1 MRKWFVFIVMA
12 LLVLLTVNAV
22 AAQESTPE
30 ATPEATLDPNI
41 ILSRDV
47 APDANSFRLV
57 ELVSGLF
64 RPLYL
69 THAGDG
75 SNRLFILEQT
85 GRVWIVRD
93 GALLNTPF
101 IDLTG
106 IVSQDVTAGYS
117 ERGLL
122 GLAFHPNYAENGQ
135 FYVNYTDREGTSHVT
150 AYTVSADNPDVADSA
165 SARDLLTVAQPYP
178 NHNGGHMAF
187 GPDSYLYISFGD
199 GGSRDDPLNAGQTK
213 STLLGKILRIDVD
226 NVDFD
231 RPYGIPADNPFS
243 FDPTF
248 APEVWAYGLRNVW
261 RFSFDRTT
269 GDLYLGDVGQNAWE
283 EINFEPADSP
293 GGVNYGWVAYEANE
307 RYRGAE
313 PEAAVTFPIAT
324 YPHSDG
330 SCSVT
335 GGYVY
340 RGEAIPAL
348 QGYYFYSDYCSG
360 NLWSAWRDAAGTW
373 QSTQVTTTGRQISSF
388 GEDEQGELYMI
399 DYNGVVL
406 ALVPAQ

>member
-12 LLVLLTVNAV
+12 LLLTVNAV

-30 ATPEATLDPNI
+30 ATPEATLDPNV
-41 ILSRDV
+41 ILSRDA

-101 IDLTG
+101 IDLTN
-106 IVSQDVTAGYS
+106 IVSQDVAYGYS

-135 FYVNYTDREGTSHVT
+135 FYVNYTDREGTSHVA
-150 AYTVSADNPDVADSA
+150 AYTVSADNPDVADPS
-165 SARDLLTVAQPYP
+165 SARELLTVAQPYP
-178 NHNGGHMAF
+178 NHNGGHLSF
-187 GPDSYLYISFGD
+187 GLDGYLYISFGD

-226 NVDFD
+226 NFDFD

-243 FDPTF
+243 VDPTF

-261 RFSFDRTT
+261 RFSFDRAT
-269 GDLYLGDVGQNAWE
+269 GDLYLGDVGENAWE

-313 PEAAVTFPIAT
+313 PESPVTFPVAT
-324 YPHSDG
+324 YPHSGG

-360 NLWSAWRDAAGTW
+360 NLWSAWRDATGTW
-373 QSTQVTTTGRQISSF
+373 QSTQLTTTGRQISSF
-388 GEDEQGELYMI
+388 GEDEQGELYLI